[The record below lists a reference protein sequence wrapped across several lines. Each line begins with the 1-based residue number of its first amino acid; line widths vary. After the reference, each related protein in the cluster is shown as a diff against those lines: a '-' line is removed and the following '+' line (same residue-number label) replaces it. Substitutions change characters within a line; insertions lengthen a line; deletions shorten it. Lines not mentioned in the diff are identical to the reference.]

1 MGEYFMHKGK
11 HALVIYD
18 DLSKHAVAYR
28 SVSLLTRRPPG
39 REAYPGDVFYLHSR
53 LLERAAKMS
62 DALGG
67 GSLTALPIIETLEGD
82 VSAYIPTNVISI
94 TDGQIFLE
102 ADLFN
107 SGIRPAVNVGL
118 SVSRV
123 GGAAQVKSMKK
134 IAGTLRLDLAQYRE
148 KQAFA
153 QFGSDLDAATRAQ
166 LAKGARLV
174 EILKQGQNV
183 PMPVEL
189 QVLSIFAVANGHTDK
204 LDVAQVRPF
213 EEALHRHM
221 LTNQAELMNELRSK
235 AELTKEIT
243 DRLNKA
249 LAAFAEQF
257 KAGSAAN
264 VAGASN
270 GASANGTG
278 AHKSAQTHANAA

>member
-1 MGEYFMHKGK
+1 
-11 HALVIYD
+11 
-18 DLSKHAVAYR
+18 
-28 SVSLLTRRPPG
+28 
-39 REAYPGDVFYLHSR
+39 VFYLHSR
-53 LLERAAKMS
+53 LLERAAKLNDS
-62 DALGG
+62 LGG

-82 VSAYIPTNVISI
+82 VSAYVPTNVISI

-189 QVLSIFAVANGHTDK
+189 QVLSIYAVANGFTDK

-213 EEALHRHM
+213 EEALHRYM
-221 LTNQAELMNELRSK
+221 LTSQTELMNELRTK
-235 AELTKEIT
+235 AELTKDIT
-243 DRLNKA
+243 ERLNKA
-249 LAAFAEQF
+249 IAGFVQQFAAGTTVNKGAATNG
-257 KAGSAAN
+257 AGSHAA
-264 VAGASN
+264 A
-270 GASANGTG
+270 
-278 AHKSAQTHANAA
+278 AQKTAQPHANAA

>member
-1 MGEYFMHKGK
+1 
-11 HALVIYD
+11 
-18 DLSKHAVAYR
+18 
-28 SVSLLTRRPPG
+28 
-39 REAYPGDVFYLHSR
+39 
-53 LLERAAKMS
+53 MS

-107 SGIRPAVNVGL
+107 SGVRPAVNVGL

-213 EEALHRHM
+213 EEALHRQM
-221 LTNQAELMNELRSK
+221 LANHSDLMNEFRSK

-243 DRLNKA
+243 EKLNKA
-249 LAAFAEQF
+249 IAAFVDQF
-257 KAGSAAN
+257 LAGTVVAAKSAAGAASSN
-264 VAGASN
+264 GAGAS
-270 GASANGTG
+270 
-278 AHKSAQTHANAA
+278 KAQTAHANAA